1 MSPQFITIE
10 DAVESNKAV
19 VRWLKSLPANK
30 PLTMRNSA
38 TFEDEIVIPNPH
50 IAAEILIMTS
60 QTEGHA

>member
-1 MSPQFITIE
+1 MSTQFITVE

-19 VRWLKSLPANK
+19 VRWLKSLPADR
-30 PLTMRNSA
+30 PLTVRNPA

-60 QTEGHA
+60 QTGGHA

>member
-1 MSPQFITIE
+1 MSTQFITVE

-19 VRWLKSLPANK
+19 VRWLKSLPADK

-50 IAAEILIMTS
+50 IAAEILILTS
-60 QTEGHA
+60 QTDGHA